1 MNQKTFSRVLYFMVA
16 IGCVSSSTASRADEL
31 ANRLQPLIDNFAG
44 KAAVMVKNL
53 ETGETFAFR
62 ADEPFPTASLIKFPV
77 MIAAYDAAEKKQLA
91 LDDTVTLHNEDKV
104 PGSGILTSHFADG
117 VTMPLSTAIQ
127 LMIAYSDNTATN
139 LVIDAIGIET
149 TNTLMKS
156 LGCEN
161 TLLNSKVYRRDTSI
175 APERSNKYG
184 LGSTTAA
191 DMVKLLEL
199 LQSNKLVS
207 ESASKHMLAHMLACQ
222 DRTKIVRLLPPGTQV
237 AHKTGEVSASR
248 TDAGLIASPAGS
260 IAVCVLTDEIEDRRS
275 STDNA
280 ADLLCSNI
288 AKEAYDYFNQ
298 GKNAESGP
306 PIVRLGATGLLVE
319 SLQRMLNARLDPSPE
334 IGVDGDFGSQT
345 QQALLLFQRI
355 NKLPETGEVGPD
367 TWAALGTLVS
377 EEEAP
382 DPAVVNTTVSKKEP
396 LEILTGPPVTTC
408 KAWAIGDAETG
419 KLLWGLNDAE
429 RRDIASTTKIMT
441 AYLVTILAEKHPEVL
456 DEMVV
461 FSERADTTTGSTAG
475 VRVGEKIPVRE
486 LLYGLL
492 LPSGND
498 AAVAL
503 AEHFGERLG
512 KSDKEGADSYDHFIA
527 AMNDMAKELNMDA
540 TDFRNPNGL
549 PEEGHQSSA
558 ADLLKLSHAA
568 MQQPLFRDVVATP
581 QHGCTVEGAEGY
593 KRNLFWK
600 NTNQLLGTTGYDGIK
615 TGTTSAAGAC
625 LVSQGTRDGK
635 SLIVVV
641 LGATSSD
648 GRYVD
653 ARNLYRWAWQELGVD
668 SATKN

>member
-1 MNQKTFSRVLYFMVA
+1 M
-16 IGCVSSSTASRADEL
+16 
-31 ANRLQPLIDNFAG
+31 
-44 KAAVMVKNL
+44 
-53 ETGETFAFR
+53 
-62 ADEPFPTASLIKFPV
+62 
-77 MIAAYDAAEKKQLA
+77 
-91 LDDTVTLHNEDKV
+91 
-104 PGSGILTSHFADG
+104 
-117 VTMPLSTAIQ
+117 
-127 LMIAYSDNTATN
+127 
-139 LVIDAIGIET
+139 
-149 TNTLMKS
+149 
-156 LGCEN
+156 
-161 TLLNSKVYRRDTSI
+161 
-175 APERSNKYG
+175 
-184 LGSTTAA
+184 
-191 DMVKLLEL
+191 
-199 LQSNKLVS
+199 
-207 ESASKHMLAHMLACQ
+207 
-222 DRTKIVRLLPPGTQV
+222 
-237 AHKTGEVSASR
+237 
-248 TDAGLIASPAGS
+248 
-260 IAVCVLTDEIEDRRS
+260 
-275 STDNA
+275 
-280 ADLLCSNI
+280 
-288 AKEAYDYFNQ
+288 
-298 GKNAESGP
+298 
-306 PIVRLGATGLLVE
+306 
-319 SLQRMLNARLDPSPE
+319 
-334 IGVDGDFGSQT
+334 
-345 QQALLLFQRI
+345 
-355 NKLPETGEVGPD
+355 
-367 TWAALGTLVS
+367 GTLVS